1 MIDINTDEHVLVSH
15 ARFRAC
21 RERRLRV
28 VTELRS
34 RAGDHAS
41 AAQVLVGV
49 VETDEPE
56 HREACLPVRG
66 LRLVSHSVPVQD
78 AVAADGRRPYR
89 GGAP

>member
-1 MIDINTDEHVLVSH
+1 MIDDTDERVLVSH

-28 VTELRS
+28 VAELRS

-49 VETDEPE
+49 VEPDEQE
-56 HREACLPVRG
+56 HRDACLPVRG
-66 LRLVSHSVPVQD
+66 LRLASHSIPVQE
-78 AVAADGRRPYR
+78 AQRPADIGHPEI
-89 GGAP
+89 GAP